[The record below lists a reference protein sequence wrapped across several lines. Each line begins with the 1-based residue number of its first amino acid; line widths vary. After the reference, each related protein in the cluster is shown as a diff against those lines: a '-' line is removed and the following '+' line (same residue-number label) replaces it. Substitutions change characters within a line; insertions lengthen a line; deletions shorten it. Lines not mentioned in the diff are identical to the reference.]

1 MLTTASDV
9 ARWTGGA
16 IFTSIYLTILSHT
29 QTYKAASIVP
39 KAAIAAGAS
48 FSTRKA
54 LLEALPLGTV
64 AIEKIPGVTTL

>member
-1 MLTTASDV
+1 MASGV

-16 IFTSIYLTILSHT
+16 LCASIYLTIPSRI
-29 QTYKAASIVP
+29 QARKAASIVP
-39 KAAIAAGAS
+39 KVAIAAGAS

-64 AIEKIPGVTTL
+64 AVEKIPGVTTL